1 MTDERTKDVTSES
14 VDTDVQGEADA
25 IERTDAP
32 LTVERLTEDLR
43 TLGVEEGD
51 TLLVHSSMSSLGWV
65 AVGPPTAVDALMEAV
80 TPEGT
85 LVMPTHSPQYTDPA
99 DWQHPPVPD
108 DWEETVRTERPPY
121 RPAVTPTRGV
131 GAIAECFRTYPE
143 AHRSQHP
150 TYSFA
155 AWGADAEDIVA
166 DHSYYHGLGKNS
178 PLAAVY
184 DREGT
189 ILMLGTDHD
198 TNTSFHLAEH
208 RADREQGVS
217 TQSAPVLDAEGETER
232 VEFEELEYDSDDFA
246 DAGRDFEETHPEA
259 VTRGQ
264 VGAGT
269 AELVSQRTLVDYG
282 AEWFEENRN

>member
-1 MTDERTKDVTSES
+1 MTDERTEDAASES

-32 LTVERLTEDLR
+32 LTVERLGEDLR
-43 TLGVEEGD
+43 TLGIEAGD

-65 AVGPPTAVDALMEAV
+65 AVGPPTAVDALMEVV

-85 LVMPTHSPQYTDPA
+85 LVLPTHSPQYTDPA
-99 DWQHPPVPD
+99 DWQHPPIPD

-121 RPAVTPTRGV
+121 RPAVTPTRGI

-150 TYSFA
+150 IYSFA
-155 AWGADAEDIVA
+155 AWGADAEAIVA
-166 DHSYYHGLGKNS
+166 DHSYDHGLGENS

-184 DREGT
+184 DRDGT
-189 ILMLGTDHD
+189 VLTLGTDYD
-198 TNTSFHLAEH
+198 TNTSLHLAEH
-208 RADREQGVS
+208 RADREQETVTKS
-217 TQSAPVLDAEGETER
+217 VPVLDEDGERTM
-232 VEFEELEYDSDDFA
+232 VEFEELRYSSGDFA
-246 DAGRDFEETHPEA
+246 DAGRSFEADRPEA

-264 VGAGT
+264 VGSGT
-269 AELVSQRTLVDYG
+269 AKLVSQRTLVDYG